1 MKHDAGA
8 KNVRRKRRSLSLL
21 CSYKPSW
28 PVRRGQQQP
37 VDEYS
42 SGVPLEKDRCW
53 KIRAACCSACS
64 IPTGRENLDSVV
76 CAFFSRVIEEHE
88 RKRAFVWRT
97 VITRETIV
105 RTPLQGTRQ
114 GRNNWP
120 KSLLFLAN
128 LPFDYAIYYIIT
140 LLQFN

>member
-28 PVRRGQQQP
+28 PVRRGEQQP

-64 IPTGRENLDSVV
+64 IPTGRENHDSVV

-88 RKRAFVWRT
+88 RKRAFVWQT
-97 VITRETIV
+97 VITREAIV
-105 RTPLQGTRQ
+105 RVDRTPLQGTRQ
-114 GRNNWP
+114 GRDDRR
-120 KSLLFLAN
+120 KSLLFSGNVA
-128 LPFDYAIYYIIT
+128 
-140 LLQFN
+140 

>member
-105 RTPLQGTRQ
+105 RIAP
-114 GRNNWP
+114 RNAP
-120 KSLLFLAN
+120 RARRLAKIASFLGKLAFRLCHLLH
-128 LPFDYAIYYIIT
+128 YYVVT
-140 LLQFN
+140 V